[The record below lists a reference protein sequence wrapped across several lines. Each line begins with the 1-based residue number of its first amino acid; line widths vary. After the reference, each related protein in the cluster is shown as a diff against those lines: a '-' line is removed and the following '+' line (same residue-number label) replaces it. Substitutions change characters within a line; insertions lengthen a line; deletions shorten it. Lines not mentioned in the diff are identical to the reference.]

1 VDRGHLID
9 VDSGRNV
16 GSHTLMIKDLD
27 KFEVAAIIVAAIGVI
42 GGGVALFVLASH
54 V

>member
-1 VDRGHLID
+1 MVDHI
-9 VDSGRNV
+9 V
-16 GSHTLMIKDLD
+16 MIKELD
-27 KFEVAAIIVAAIGVI
+27 TFEKLALLTAAIGVI

>member
-1 VDRGHLID
+1 MLKG
-9 VDSGRNV
+9 
-16 GSHTLMIKDLD
+16 MD
-27 KFEVAAIIVAAIGVI
+27 KFEVTALVVATIGVI